1 MIVYG
6 LLWLV
11 YAISLITSTLLGYEQ
26 EYVEFPLQQWL
37 RKPATMLLY
46 TNLSAFFSLSLSLS
60 LSLSPKILRA
70 LHSTLCC
77 NSHLYS

>member
-46 TNLSAFFSLSLSLS
+46 TNLSAFFF
-60 LSLSPKILRA
+60 SLSPKILRA